1 MGSSAREIERQIRET
16 RERMDENIGELET
29 RAASGWR
36 RYGKVAAI
44 VVVAVASAAAGYVV
58 WRRMRQPTLR
68 GRVYALAGRLNRM
81 KKQLPSVKVDVS
93 DQADEPGLLEGIAR
107 KVAPAVV
114 GAAATGLVERVARP
128 PQPE

>member
-16 RERMDENIGELET
+16 RERMDESIGELET
-29 RAASGWR
+29 RAATGWR
-36 RYGKVAAI
+36 RYGKVAA
-44 VVVAVASAAAGYVV
+44 VVVFSVASAAVGYVV
-58 WRRMRQPTLR
+58 WRRMRRPTLR
-68 GRVYALAGRLNRM
+68 QRIDTLTGRLNRM
-81 KKQLPSVKVDVS
+81 KKQLPSVKVVVS